1 MKILRI
7 TSYALSA
14 AMTSVLVLTGSAS
27 QAQSDAPAAG
37 GSPGSILVGARAGA
51 NFNQFQQPGTAIAG
65 NVGAFGRYGLTDFL
79 EVQADLLY
87 SVEGG
92 GRRDYTP
99 DIIPS
104 DVNPFNGDGLLSSL
118 DYINRSVYLQNVQ
131 LAISARLTL
140 PELNSGAMV
149 PRFIVGGSYSYNLA
163 AFEQRDLF
171 FHFND
176 GREVILSNRTEN
188 VGGDFF
194 DHNLSAH
201 GGFAMDYNLSNGNVF
216 TMEFRYS
223 HGFTNQI
230 ETEVGQAVLI
240 EDLRTNTFSI
250 NFSYTLFQ
258 F

>member
-1 MKILRI
+1 MRILRI
-7 TSYALSA
+7 TSHALAVVIASA
-14 AMTSVLVLTGSAS
+14 LVFTGPGSL
-27 QAQSDAPAAG
+27 AQSDAPAAG
-37 GSPGSILVGARAGA
+37 GTPGAILVGARAGV

-65 NVGAFGRYGLTDFL
+65 HLGAFGRYGLTDFL

-104 DVNPFNGDGLLSSL
+104 DVDRFNGDGSLSSL

-131 LAISARLTL
+131 LAVSARLTL
-140 PELNSGAMV
+140 PDLNSGAMV

-163 AFEQRDLF
+163 AFERRDLF

-194 DHNLSAH
+194 NHNLSVH
-201 GGFAMDYNLSNGNVF
+201 GGFAMDYSLENGNVF

-223 HGFTNQI
+223 HGLTNQV

-250 NFSYTLFQ
+250 NFSYTLYQ